1 MPPDGLFDD
10 SADDTR
16 TAIMEAT
23 YQALV
28 KHGYADLTIQRIADE
43 FAKSKSLLYHH
54 HDGKDDLLVDFLEFV
69 LDHFEEGITLSEGSD
84 PDERLRTLVG
94 SLATV
99 NDDPTEEF
107 VGVVV
112 ELRAQAVHD
121 DDYAAHFTR
130 SNEFFRDHI
139 ADIVTDGIETGIF
152 REVDPDRTAS
162 FLLTLANG
170 AMTDD
175 VTTDCPDA
183 TRGAREELDAYVENR
198 LLRPEKR

>member
-43 FAKSKSLLYHH
+43 FEKSKSLLYHH

-69 LDHFEEGITLSEGSD
+69 LDHFEEGVTLSEGDD
-84 PDERLRTLVG
+84 PDERLRSLVG
-94 SLATV
+94 SLAAAD
-99 NDDPTEEF
+99 DDPSDEF

-112 ELRAQAVHD
+112 GLRAQAVHD
-121 DDYAAHFTR
+121 DAYAAHFTR

-139 ADIVTDGIETGIF
+139 ADIVADGIEENVF
-152 REVDPDRTAS
+152 RAVDPDKTAS
-162 FLLTLANG
+162 FLLALANG
-170 AMTDD
+170 AMTDS
-175 VTTDCPDA
+175 VTTDCPNA
-183 TRGAREELDAYVENR
+183 TRDTREELDAYVETC
-198 LLRPEKR
+198 LSKAD

>member
-43 FAKSKSLLYHH
+43 FSKSKSLLYHH

-69 LDHFEEGITLSEGSD
+69 LDHFEEGITLSEGAN
-84 PDERLRTLVG
+84 PDERLRSLVG
-94 SLATV
+94 SLAAP
-99 NDDPTEEF
+99 DDGPSEEF

-112 ELRAQAVHD
+112 ELRMQAVHD

-139 ADIVTDGIETGIF
+139 AGIVADGIEAGLF

-170 AMTDD
+170 AMTDC
-175 VTTDCPDA
+175 VTTETSDA
-183 TRGAREELDAYVENR
+183 TRDVHEELDAYVDNC
-198 LLRPEKR
+198 LSKAD

>member
-43 FAKSKSLLYHH
+43 FDKSKSLLYHH

-69 LDHFEEGITLSEGSD
+69 LDHFEEGVTLSEGDD
-84 PDERLRTLVG
+84 PDERLRSLVG
-94 SLATV
+94 SLAAAD
-99 NDDPTEEF
+99 DDPSDEF

-112 ELRAQAVHD
+112 GLRAQAVND
-121 DDYAAHFTR
+121 DAYAAHFTR

-139 ADIVTDGIETGIF
+139 ADIVADGIEENVF
-152 REVDPDRTAS
+152 RAVDPDKTAS
-162 FLLTLANG
+162 FLLALANG
-170 AMTDD
+170 AMTDS
-175 VTTDCPDA
+175 VTTDAPEA
-183 TRGAREELDAYVENR
+183 TRDAREELDAYVDTC
-198 LLRPEKR
+198 LSKAD

>member
-16 TAIMEAT
+16 VAIMEAT
-23 YQALV
+23 YEALV
-28 KHGYADLTIQRIADE
+28 EYGYADLTIQRIADE
-43 FAKSKSLLYHH
+43 FDKSKSLLYHH
-54 HDGKDDLLVDFLEFV
+54 HDGKDDLLVDFLGVV
-69 LDHFEEGITLSEGSD
+69 LDYFEEGVALREEARA
-84 PDERLRTLVG
+84 DERLRSFLGAFATEDAG
-94 SLATV
+94 PSEELA
-99 NDDPTEEF
+99 
-107 VGVVV
+107 GIVV